1 MVLENKCWKT
11 IVLLNVRWFW
21 INIYGLTKYYGF
33 GKVLSTI
40 YKVSL
45 KKLWTNIY
53 SLTKYYGFGKQLLKN
68 YSITKWP
75 KEWL

>member
-45 KKLWTNIY
+45 KKTLN
-53 SLTKYYGFGKQLLKN
+53 KYL
-68 YSITKWP
+68 
-75 KEWL
+75 